1 MHYFFWDIKSSI
13 QIVSVDL
20 VSKSSSLLARNSF
33 LVKTI
38 FPPRFLFLSLLKWE
52 NWYFFIINW
61 ASEKFSSSFV
71 SSFHKILIGAFCNVS
86 CKSKI
91 LVLKEFMF
99 RYPITEFFSYVFLDF
114 ITISMSSIQL
124 GVLAHFC
131 PLGWALSH
139 FCPGDILG
147 LGVLAHF
154 RLICQTV
161 LIFLNIYNS

>member
-20 VSKSSSLLARNSF
+20 VSKSSSLLARSSF
-33 LVKTI
+33 LIKTI

-71 SSFHKILIGAFCNVS
+71 SSFHKILIGTFCNVS

-99 RYPITEFFSYVFLDF
+99 RYPIIGFFFIRFSRFHYHIYEQYTTGGISTFLPPGLSI
-114 ITISMSSIQL
+114 ITFL
-124 GVLAHFC
+124 PWRYF
-131 PLGWALSH
+131 
-139 FCPGDILG
+139 G
-147 LGVLAHF
+147 LGGISTF
-154 RLICQTV
+154 
-161 LIFLNIYNS
+161 